1 MNDFMKT
8 YFGPLDKSSCRYFL
22 ILTIFFFVA
31 LVLTLLSEIMFLFK
45 NFKQL
50 NLRVFSSG
58 ILIVFNL
65 FIAYFVNRL
74 LYTMCS
80 KTLA

>member
-1 MNDFMKT
+1 MKT
-8 YFGPLDKSSCRYFL
+8 YFGPVDKSSCTYFL
-22 ILTIFFFVA
+22 ILTIFFFVV
-31 LVLTLLSEIMFLFK
+31 LVFTLFTEMVFLFK

-58 ILIVFNL
+58 ILIVFNV
-65 FIAYFVNRL
+65 FIAYFANRL

>member
-1 MNDFMKT
+1 MKT

-22 ILTIFFFVA
+22 ILTIFFFFA
-31 LVLTLLSEIMFLFK
+31 LVFTLFSEIIFLFK

-50 NLRVFSSG
+50 NLRVFSSA

-65 FIAYFVNRL
+65 FIAYFANRL